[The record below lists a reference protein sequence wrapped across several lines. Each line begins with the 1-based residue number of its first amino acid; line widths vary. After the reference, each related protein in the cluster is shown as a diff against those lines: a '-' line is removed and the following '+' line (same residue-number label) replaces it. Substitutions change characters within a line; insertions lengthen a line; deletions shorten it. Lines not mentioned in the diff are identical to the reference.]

1 MPTVTVLFDA
11 ASLKVVKF
19 NDMYGHQEGDWYI
32 KNVAQ
37 TINATM
43 GEQYKGI
50 RYGGDEIIIITENP
64 SLAEFEQKIQGVGQ
78 TLHRIGHDHFKPYKM
93 SISQGFA
100 VYPNAAVKYATD
112 LIEEADMN
120 MYEHKKAKKAAR
132 PTESVC

>member
-19 NDMYGHQEGDWYI
+19 NAMYGHQEGDWYI

-50 RYGGDEIIIITENP
+50 RYGGDEITIITENP
-64 SLAEFEQKIQGVGQ
+64 SLAEFEQKIQEIGQ

-93 SISQGFA
+93 SI
-100 VYPNAAVKYATD
+100 
-112 LIEEADMN
+112 
-120 MYEHKKAKKAAR
+120 AKVLPYTPMPPSSMR
-132 PTESVC
+132 PTLLKRRI